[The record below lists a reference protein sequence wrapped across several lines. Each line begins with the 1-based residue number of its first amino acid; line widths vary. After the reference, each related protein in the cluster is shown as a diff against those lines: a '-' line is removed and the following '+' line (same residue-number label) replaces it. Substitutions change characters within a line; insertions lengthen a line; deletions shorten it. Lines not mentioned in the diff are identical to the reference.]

1 MPAQERICHS
11 CGTRCHRGWLHVV
24 AQGQIK
30 AKRTNV
36 WDDRETVYC
45 SEACL
50 RTQLLGNS
58 DEARLIKNLQRQV
71 KDLRQQ
77 VHYPE
82 YDPVGAEREA
92 SELRTLLRVVAE
104 QAIVFKDADPVST
117 EPGSEE
123 ATRLRNAA
131 ANFLR
136 LLRPVFEQRQR

>member
-11 CGTRCHRGWLHVV
+11 CGTRCHRGWLRV
-24 AQGQIK
+24 AEQGQIK
-30 AKRTNV
+30 AKLTNV

-71 KDLRQQ
+71 KELRQQ

-82 YDPVGAEREA
+82 YDPVGAEREVG
-92 SELRTLLRVVAE
+92 ELRSLLRVVAD
-104 QAIVFKDADPVST
+104 QAIVIQNAGLVSA

-123 ATRLRNAA
+123 TTRLRNAA
-131 ANFLR
+131 ANILR
-136 LLRPVFEQRQR
+136 LLRPVLAQRRH